1 MADNKEPPP
10 LFDEVEINQNNEL
23 DDDDEDI
30 FASAIQVLFIFNF
43 ITY

>member
-10 LFDEVEINQNNEL
+10 LFDNVDIDKNEEML

-30 FASAIQVLFIFNF
+30 FASAIMVCILL
-43 ITY
+43 